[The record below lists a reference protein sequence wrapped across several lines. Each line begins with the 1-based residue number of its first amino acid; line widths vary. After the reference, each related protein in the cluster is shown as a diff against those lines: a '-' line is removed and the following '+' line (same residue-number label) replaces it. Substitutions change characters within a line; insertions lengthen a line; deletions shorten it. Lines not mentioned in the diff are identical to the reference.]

1 MRSYLFVPADS
12 ERKLA
17 RADEAG
23 ADALILDLEDSVAP
37 SRREAARRLAAEF
50 IAEPRGRA
58 ERWVR
63 INALAS
69 GAAGADL
76 PPLIAEGLDGVVLPK
91 AGGAEDV
98 VRLDRWLGSLE
109 AAAGMAPGSV
119 RILPI
124 ATETAAAVFGLGE
137 YADAGPRLAGLSWGA
152 EDLSAALG
160 AMSTRDDHGRWLP
173 TFQTVRSL
181 CVIAAAAAGVPAID
195 TVYTDFRDLDGLRAS
210 ADAGRRDGFLGMLAI
225 HPAQVPV
232 INEAFTP
239 TEGEVAN
246 ARRIV
251 DAFAAEPDAGVLDLD
266 GRMVDRP
273 HLVQARRVLSLARAA
288 AGR

>member
-17 RADEAG
+17 KADQAG

-50 IAEPRGRA
+50 LAGPRGRA

-63 INALAS
+63 INGLAS
-69 GAAGADL
+69 GAAGTDL
-76 PPLIAEGLDGVVLPK
+76 PAVVGEGLDGVVVPK

-98 VRLDRWLGSLE
+98 LRLDRWLGSLE
-109 AAAGMAPGSV
+109 AAAGMAPGGV

-124 ATETAAAVFGLGE
+124 ATETPAAVFRLGE

-152 EDLSAALG
+152 EDLSAAIG
-160 AMSTRDDHGRWLP
+160 AMSARDAHGRWLP

-181 CVIAAAAAGVPAID
+181 CVLAAAAAGVPAVD
-195 TVYTDFRDLDGLRAS
+195 TVYTDFKDMDGLRAC
-210 ADAGRRDGFLGMLAI
+210 AGAARRDGFLGMLAI

-239 TEGEVAN
+239 TQAEVAD

-251 DAFAAEPDAGVLDLD
+251 DAFEAQPDAGVLSLD

-273 HLVQARRVLSLARAA
+273 HLLQARRVLSLARAA

>member
-17 RADEAG
+17 KADAAG

-37 SRREAARRLAAEF
+37 SRRETARRLAAEF
-50 IAEPRGRA
+50 LAGPRGRA

-63 INALAS
+63 INGLGS

-76 PPLIAEGLDGVVLPK
+76 PPVVVEGLDGIVVPK

-98 VRLDRWLGSLE
+98 LRLDRWLGSLE
-109 AAAGMAPGSV
+109 AAAGMTPGSV

-124 ATETAAAVFGLGE
+124 ATETPAAVFRLAE
-137 YADAGPRLAGLSWGA
+137 YAQAGPRLAGLSWGA
-152 EDLSAALG
+152 EDLSAAIG
-160 AMSTRDDHGRWLP
+160 AMSARDGHGRWLP

-181 CVIAAAAAGVPAID
+181 CVLAAAAAGVPAVD
-195 TVYTDFRDLDGLRAS
+195 TVYTDFRDLDGLRAR
-210 ADAGRRDGFLGMLAI
+210 AGAARRDGFLGMLAI
-225 HPAQVPV
+225 HPAQVTV
-232 INEAFTP
+232 VNETFTP
-239 TEGEVAN
+239 TDAEVAD

-251 DAFAAEPDAGVLDLD
+251 DAFAAAPDAGVLDLD

-273 HLVQARRVLSLARAA
+273 HLLQARRVLSLARAA
-288 AGR
+288 AAR

>member
-17 RADEAG
+17 KADEAG

-37 SRREAARRLAAEF
+37 SRREVARGLAAEF
-50 IAEPRGRA
+50 LAGRRGRA

-63 INALAS
+63 INGLAS

-76 PPLIAEGLDGVVLPK
+76 PPVVTEGLDGIVVPK

-109 AAAGMAPGSV
+109 AAAGMTPGSV

-124 ATETAAAVFGLGE
+124 ATETPAAVFRLGE

-152 EDLSAALG
+152 EDLSAAIG
-160 AMSTRDDHGRWLP
+160 AMSAKDAHGRWLP

-181 CVIAAAAAGVPAID
+181 CVLAAAAAGVPAID
-195 TVYTDFRDLDGLRAS
+195 TVYTDFRDMDGLRAC
-210 ADAGRRDGFLGMLAI
+210 AGAARRDGFLGMLAI

-239 TEGEVAN
+239 TEAEVAD

-251 DAFAAEPDAGVLDLD
+251 EAFEAQPDAGVLNLD

-273 HLVQARRVLSLARAA
+273 HLLQARRVLSLARAA

>member
-17 RADEAG
+17 KADEAG
-23 ADALILDLEDSVAP
+23 ADALILDLEDSVVP
-37 SRREAARRLAAEF
+37 SRREVARRLAAEF
-50 IAEPRGRA
+50 LTGTRGRA

-63 INALAS
+63 INGLAS

-76 PPLIAEGLDGVVLPK
+76 PPVVTEGLDGIVVPK

-98 VRLDRWLGSLE
+98 LRLDRWLGSLE
-109 AAAGMAPGSV
+109 AAAGMTPGSV

-124 ATETAAAVFGLGE
+124 ATETPAAVFRLGE

-152 EDLSAALG
+152 EDLSAAIG
-160 AMSTRDDHGRWLP
+160 AMSARDSHGRWLP

-181 CVIAAAAAGVPAID
+181 CVLAAAAAGVPAID
-195 TVYTDFRDLDGLRAS
+195 TVYTDFRDLDGLRAY
-210 ADAGRRDGFLGMLAI
+210 AGAARRDGFLGMLAI

-239 TEGEVAN
+239 TEAEVAD

-251 DAFAAEPDAGVLDLD
+251 EAFEAEPDAGVLNLD

-273 HLVQARRVLSLARAA
+273 HLLQARRVLSLARAA
-288 AGR
+288 AAR